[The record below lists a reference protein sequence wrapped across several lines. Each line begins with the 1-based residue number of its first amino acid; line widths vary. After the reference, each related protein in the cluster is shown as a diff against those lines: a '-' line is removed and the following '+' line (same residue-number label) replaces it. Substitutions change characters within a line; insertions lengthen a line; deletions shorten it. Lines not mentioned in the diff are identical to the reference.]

1 MRLPF
6 GRRTEP
12 DGGLSVGKG
21 ALSRKSPAGKGY
33 WGGSLSC
40 LGGERIST
48 ADTCCFRLLIKGGIK
63 FVVSIN
69 QPADDRA
76 VAVNAAISQER
87 PVTPDILEMRQI
99 AFNNEDLF
107 FLL

>member
-1 MRLPF
+1 MWAK
-6 GRRTEP
+6 E
-12 DGGLSVGKG
+12 V
-21 ALSRKSPAGKGY
+21 LSRENPQQATLTGT
-33 WGGSLSC
+33 GGWLSQAC
-40 LGGERIST
+40 LGNELHLPQ
-48 ADTCCFRLLIKGGIK
+48 ADTCCLRLLIKGGIK

-69 QPADDRA
+69 QPTDDRA

-99 AFNNEDLF
+99 AFNNQGLF